1 MTSTATDAGPLRTGQ
16 DDAEHARA
24 EYRRLFH
31 RYLAAWATDVLALQ
45 RHGLDRP
52 CVRDAWSPAA
62 PMRRA
67 A

>member
-1 MTSTATDAGPLRTGQ
+1 MTSTATDAGPQIAGH
-16 DDAEHARA
+16 DAEHARE

-31 RYLAAWATDVLALQ
+31 RYLAAWATDVLAL
-45 RHGLDRP
+45 RRTGLDRP